1 VVKVV
6 QKRKESDSVIPWS
19 LILVFIGLAL
29 AALLSIIKE
38 TRARVEALKLTHLG
52 DGAFKADG
60 SEQIVFEYERA
71 GPFRI
76 SGQMDLQEMEEGD
89 VVLVRQYFKIR
100 REEPYK
106 LFLPWEYRGKQE
118 YPVKR
123 ITPKEAMY
131 GFRITLQQ
139 TAGLF
144 KTFRWIFYAGLTS

>member
-1 VVKVV
+1 MVRIVK
-6 QKRKESDSVIPWS
+6 KEERTAFWMILIS
-19 LILVFIGLAL
+19 LGLIGLL
-29 AALLSIIKE
+29 YWIREVHTK
-38 TRARVEALKLTHLG
+38 VEALKLTHLG
-52 DGAFKADG
+52 DGVFKADG
-60 SEQIVFEYERA
+60 SEQIVFEYERVE
-71 GPFRI
+71 PFRI